1 MFARVRIFIVFVVMF
16 NQIFPEVSEDFIRSI
31 KLKGNESI
39 SHEKILTL
47 VRQKPPNFL
56 FRKPIFDSR
65 LLKLDAL
72 TLKSFY
78 HSKGFL
84 DIKIQESFER
94 ENNNIDIN
102 YIIDEGKRYY
112 LSEVEVVGN
121 YKISNNK
128 INDFLG
134 LKIQEPYNP
143 VFINDNLY
151 LLENE
156 YHQVGKLFAEILI
169 KDEISDSVKVKVVI
183 NEKEDIFIKNTF
195 LENIGKIDSSQIFR
209 EITYLEGQKY
219 SKKEIDKSLRRLRE
233 MGIFSMVN
241 IIPVKVSNSEN
252 LVNLVIELNHYK
264 QREWNSVGGYDP
276 IQFSEGAE
284 PLPALSINT
293 EWRNRSFF
301 NSPTQFSTELL
312 AGVPVEEEF
321 IAPRI
326 RYDINLSSN
335 WFFGIRFPTKI
346 TGYYETFFTKDEQNN
361 SVIPVNT
368 IERRG
373 INLSQHVNFFNR
385 SYFETRSILESF
397 SDASENDG
405 SIEQRAISLKV
416 NLDKKDDPI
425 FTKRGYLV
433 SGILKYA
440 GFGGER
446 NYLKLD
452 LNIQSYLPFR
462 NQSVIA
468 FRCKVGKIFGWDNE
482 GSDYSYEKFYL
493 GGSTSMRGWDV
504 LRFKTKK
511 IDDHPLG
518 ATNRVMTNLE
528 YRGPLY
534 KSFGITL
541 FIDGGALEEDSK
553 NISLINTKWDSG
565 IGLTIQTP
573 LGPARIDYAFQIEN
587 PQIWKIQ
594 LGVQNL
600 F

>member
-1 MFARVRIFIVFVVMF
+1 MFSRTRITLVFFIIL
-16 NQIFPEVSEDFIRSI
+16 NQIFSENNEDYIRSI
-31 KLKGNESI
+31 ELNGNESI
-39 SHEKILTL
+39 SNEKILPL
-47 VRQKPPNFL
+47 LRQKPPNLL
-56 FRKPIFDSR
+56 FRNPIFDSR

-84 DIKIQESFER
+84 DVNIEESFQN
-94 ENNNIDIN
+94 ENDFIDIN
-102 YIIDEGKRYY
+102 YEIDEGKRYY
-112 LSEVEVVGN
+112 LSLVEVIGN
-121 YKISNNK
+121 YNISNDK
-128 INDFLG
+128 INDLLG
-134 LKIQEPYNP
+134 LKIKEPYNP

-156 YHQVGKLFAEILI
+156 YHKLGKLFAEILI
-169 KDEISDSVKVKVVI
+169 KDQISDSVKVKVVI
-183 NEKEDIFIKNTF
+183 NEKEDVFIKNTF

-209 EITYLEGQKY
+209 EITYKKGQKY
-219 SKKEIDKSLRRLRE
+219 SKKEIDNSLRRLRE
-233 MGIFSMVN
+233 MGVFSMVN
-241 IIPVKVSNSEN
+241 IIPVKVINSEN

-276 IQFSEGAE
+276 IQFAEGAE

-301 NSPTQFSTELL
+301 NSPTQFSTKLL

-346 TGYYETFFTKDEQNN
+346 TGYYETFFTKNEQNN
-361 SVIPVNT
+361 SLIPINT

-373 INLSQHVNFFNR
+373 INLSQHVNFHNR

-397 SDASENDG
+397 SDVSEADDR
-405 SIEQRAISLKV
+405 IEQRAISLKV
-416 NLDKKDDPI
+416 NLDRKDNPI
-425 FTKRGYLV
+425 FTKSGYLI
-433 SGILKYA
+433 SGIIKSA

-452 LNIQSYLPFR
+452 LNIQSYFPFK

-468 FRCKVGKIFGWDNE
+468 FRLKTGKILGWNDE
-482 GSDYSYEKFYL
+482 DDDFSYEKFYL

-504 LRFKTKK
+504 LRFKTRNL
-511 IDDHPLG
+511 DDPLG
-518 ATNRVMTNLE
+518 ETNRIMTNLE
-528 YRGPLY
+528 YRSPLY
-534 KSFGITL
+534 KSFGVTL
-541 FIDGGALEEDSK
+541 FIDGGVLEGDSK
-553 NISLINTKWDSG
+553 NISLINTKWNSG
-565 IGLTIQTP
+565 MGLTIQTP
-573 LGPARIDYAFQIEN
+573 LGPARIDYAFQVES